1 MVGATQSDGFCPVRW
16 VEEAGGRPA
25 LTRNCERFRGRR
37 RLRIVS
43 QDHRRVPPGNRC
55 PFPSGMTMGSP
66 RGEGLA
72 EVLMVRWRPLGLAL
86 CFAVSTLG
94 LAAPAQAADPHRAL
108 VVVDTG
114 TTTYRQVITF
124 TDDAVSG
131 VHALELA
138 GAAPVVYSYS
148 GQGGAVCRLFG
159 VGRDAGPGCLGG
171 ADGDNRY
178 WAYFRAPS
186 GTSSFTYSRAGA
198 GSVQVHDGD
207 VEGWKFGTG
216 QAPEWSAVPAPSTT
230 TTVAPAPPP
239 TAPPASG
246 AGPAPAVSGSRPT
259 SAGSG
264 PAGVGSGPVPA
275 PIVAGALDPNA
286 AGSSTTTVPSSAS
299 AKPKTSVKGKEV
311 SKRSTGRVASG
322 PLSSSSGGDDGGGA
336 SSLAL
341 FAIVAA
347 ALGAGVVSLRRL
359 RRARGA

>member
-1 MVGATQSDGFCPVRW
+1 MA
-16 VEEAGGRPA
+16 
-25 LTRNCERFRGRR
+25 
-37 RLRIVS
+37 
-43 QDHRRVPPGNRC
+43 
-55 PFPSGMTMGSP
+55 
-66 RGEGLA
+66 
-72 EVLMVRWRPLGLAL
+72 RWRLLGLTI
-86 CFAVSTLG
+86 F
-94 LAAPAQAADPHRAL
+94 LAASAVGLFAAPVEAAGPHRAL

-124 TDDAVSG
+124 TEDSVTG
-131 VHALELA
+131 LHALELA
-138 GAAPVVYSYS
+138 GATPVVYSYS

-216 QAPEWSAVPAPSTT
+216 QAPGWSAVPVPSTT

-239 TAPPASG
+239 TAPPAGGPGSG
-246 AGPAPAVSGSRPT
+246 PTVGSSGPASVGP
-259 SAGSG
+259 G
-264 PAGVGSGPVPA
+264 PAGVGGPVPA
-275 PIVAGALDPNA
+275 PFVAGAADPNA
-286 AGSSTTTVPSSAS
+286 AGSSTTTVPSSAGPKS
-299 AKPKTSVKGKEV
+299 KTSVRGKQV

-322 PLSSSSGGDDGGGA
+322 PVSSSSGGDGGGGA
-336 SSLAL
+336 GSLAL

-347 ALGAGVVSLRRL
+347 ALGAGVVYLRRL

>member
-1 MVGATQSDGFCPVRW
+1 MA
-16 VEEAGGRPA
+16 
-25 LTRNCERFRGRR
+25 
-37 RLRIVS
+37 
-43 QDHRRVPPGNRC
+43 
-55 PFPSGMTMGSP
+55 
-66 RGEGLA
+66 
-72 EVLMVRWRPLGLAL
+72 RWRSLGLAVL
-86 CFAVSTLG
+86 LMAGAVYS
-94 LAAPAQAADPHRAL
+94 AAPAQAAGAHRAL

-124 TDDAVSG
+124 TEDSVTG

-138 GAAPVVYSYS
+138 GANPVVYTYS

-159 VGRDAGPGCLGG
+159 VGRDSGPGCLGG

-198 GSVQVHDGD
+198 GSVQVQDGD

-216 QAPEWSAVPAPSTT
+216 QAPAWSSVPAPSTT
-230 TTVAPAPPP
+230 TTVAPASPP

-259 SAGSG
+259 SAGPG
-264 PAGVGSGPVPA
+264 PVGVGSVPVPA
-275 PIVAGALDPNA
+275 PIVAGAVDPNA
-286 AGSSTTTVPSSAS
+286 AGSSTTTVASSAG

-311 SKRSTGRVASG
+311 SKRSTGGVASG
-322 PLSSSSGGDDGGGA
+322 PVSSSSGGDGGGGA
-336 SSLAL
+336 GSLAL

-347 ALGAGVVSLRRL
+347 ALGAGVVYLRRL
-359 RRARGA
+359 RRARSA

>member
-1 MVGATQSDGFCPVRW
+1 MA
-16 VEEAGGRPA
+16 
-25 LTRNCERFRGRR
+25 
-37 RLRIVS
+37 
-43 QDHRRVPPGNRC
+43 
-55 PFPSGMTMGSP
+55 
-66 RGEGLA
+66 
-72 EVLMVRWRPLGLAL
+72 RWRLLGLTI
-86 CFAVSTLG
+86 F
-94 LAAPAQAADPHRAL
+94 LAASAVGLFAAPVEAAGLHRAL

-124 TDDAVSG
+124 TEDSVTG
-131 VHALELA
+131 LHALELA
-138 GAAPVVYSYS
+138 GATPVVYSYS

-216 QAPEWSAVPAPSTT
+216 QAPGWSAVPAPSTT

-239 TAPPASG
+239 TAPPAG
-246 AGPAPAVSGSRPT
+246 VP
-259 SAGSG
+259 GSG
-264 PAGVGSGPVPA
+264 PTVGSSGPASVGPGPVPV
-275 PIVAGALDPNA
+275 PSVAGAADPNA
-286 AGSSTTTVPSSAS
+286 AGSSTTTVPSSAA
-299 AKPKTSVKGKEV
+299 AKPKTSVRGKQV
-311 SKRSTGRVASG
+311 SKRSTGRVASRRV
-322 PLSSSSGGDDGGGA
+322 SSSSGGDGGGGA
-336 SSLAL
+336 GSLAL

-347 ALGAGVVSLRRL
+347 ALGAGVVYLRRL

>member
-1 MVGATQSDGFCPVRW
+1 MA
-16 VEEAGGRPA
+16 
-25 LTRNCERFRGRR
+25 
-37 RLRIVS
+37 
-43 QDHRRVPPGNRC
+43 
-55 PFPSGMTMGSP
+55 
-66 RGEGLA
+66 
-72 EVLMVRWRPLGLAL
+72 RWRSLGLAVL
-86 CFAVSTLG
+86 LMAGAVYS
-94 LAAPAQAADPHRAL
+94 AAPAQAAGAHRAL
-108 VVVDTG
+108 IVVDTG

-124 TDDAVSG
+124 TEDSVSG

-138 GAAPVVYSYS
+138 GAAPVVYTYS
-148 GQGGAVCRLFG
+148 GQGGAVCRLFD

-216 QAPEWSAVPAPSTT
+216 QAPAWSAVPAPSTT

-246 AGPAPAVSGSRPT
+246 SGPAPVASGSGPT
-259 SAGSG
+259 SAGPG
-264 PAGVGSGPVPA
+264 PVGVGSVPVPS
-275 PIVAGALDPNA
+275 PIVAGAVDPNG
-286 AGSSTTTVPSSAS
+286 AGSLTTTVPSSAG

-311 SKRSTGRVASG
+311 SKQSTGRVASG
-322 PLSSSSGGDDGGGA
+322 PLSSSSGGDGGGGA
-336 SSLAL
+336 GSLAL

-347 ALGAGVVSLRRL
+347 ALGVGVVYLRRL